1 MINWCK
7 ITKIRM
13 FIGEDIGHKS
23 CLYKDFLHTPNTVRK
38 KEVIVDL
45 ECMRKMSPG
54 KIKISNVL

>member
-7 ITKIRM
+7 RTEIRM
-13 FIGEDIGHKS
+13 LIGEDLGHNI
-23 CLYKDFLHTPNTVRK
+23 CFYNDGLHTPNTVRK
-38 KEVIVDL
+38 VIVAL